1 MNAMLDSLNLKRLLA
16 FTGLYLFFSFL
27 AVTFIH
33 TPGQVT
39 LFWPASGVA
48 FVFLVRYGLIWSV
61 PLAVTLWLM
70 HWLIDPVTPL
80 FLLFSI
86 SSNVIGAL
94 LAAMYVR
101 SNNSVRP
108 YKTSSFLSLRSGF
121 ISLRAAILMSLVSG
135 LIGVL
140 GLSISGIANVN
151 DFWLGVAKWTMGNLL
166 GIICT
171 APSLFLITA
180 PISQNPD
187 RPIDTDYAAINGKLV
202 WSFLLV
208 ISFIFIFLGGASKS
222 PYSLGLTG
230 LPIALLVWSAM
241 RFQPIWTVV
250 GITLTILVITTMTGL
265 GLAGFT
271 QPKELIDVIFLLS
284 FLCLISIFP
293 IILLASNHENRV
305 ATRNIIRRATTDL
318 ETGLPNRI
326 AFEDVTRQMLK
337 SFGPAQT
344 LAYLDFDHFTV
355 VNDTASHKAGDE
367 LIKGVASMLAASLYP
382 SDKIFR
388 IGGDE
393 FALLFACEGA
403 EAELRAKRAINAI
416 ESFKTGWNNQILS
429 TTASIGLVTLTPG
442 LGDFAQLLSQA
453 DAACFTAKEL
463 GGNRICLSDQ
473 HSDELQHQTEAM
485 HSAVLIRTALEQ
497 NCFELDC
504 QDILS
509 LSNAPEHGRNFEVL
523 LRLRHP
529 QTGELLNPKSFIPA
543 AERFHLGVKI
553 DRHVINLLLEWM
565 ELHPVQAALVQT
577 CSINLSA
584 SSMEDESFFT
594 FLRNKLSASSF
605 PAYKIIFEITETYAM
620 HDLSRA
626 QALIKHIRLIGCRF
640 ALDDFGTGFC
650 SFNYLQNL
658 DVDIFKI
665 DGSFVRNLDS
675 SELSKAIIR
684 SITDIAHVL
693 NKTTT
698 AEHCESPQILE
709 LLRELGVD
717 QAQGFG
723 IHKPESIAD
732 YFSLKA

>member
-1 MNAMLDSLNLKRLLA
+1 MKDSFNIKRLLA
-16 FTGLYLFFSFL
+16 FIGLYLFFSFL
-27 AVTFIH
+27 AISFIH

-48 FVFLVRYGLIWSV
+48 FVFLVRYGLIWCI
-61 PLAVTLWLM
+61 PLAATLCLM
-70 HWLIDPVTPL
+70 HWLMDPVTPL

-86 SSNVIGAL
+86 SSNVIGAV

-101 SNNSVRP
+101 SYYYVRT
-108 YKTSSFLSLRSGF
+108 YKLSSFLSLRSGF
-121 ISLRAAILMSLVSG
+121 ISLRAAIIMSLTSG
-135 LIGVL
+135 LIGVT
-140 GLSISGIANVN
+140 GLNISGIANV
-151 DFWLGVAKWTMGNLL
+151 DEFWLGVAKWTMGDLL

-171 APSLFLITA
+171 APSLFLLTA
-180 PISQNPD
+180 PVSQNPD
-187 RPIDTDYAAINGKLV
+187 RPIDSDYATINGKLV

-222 PYSLGLTG
+222 PYALGITG

-250 GITLTILVITTMTGL
+250 GITLTILVITTMTGM

-271 QPKELIDVIFLLS
+271 QPRELIDVTFLLS
-284 FLCLISIFP
+284 FLSVITIFP

-326 AFEDVTRQMLK
+326 AFEDVTRQTLK
-337 SFGPAQT
+337 GFGPAQT

-367 LIKGVASMLAASLYP
+367 LIKGVASMLVASLYP

-403 EAELRAKRAINAI
+403 EAEHRAQRVLSSI
-416 ESFKTGWNNQILS
+416 ESFKIGWENNILS
-429 TTASIGLVTLTPG
+429 TTASIGLITLHPG
-442 LGDFAQLLSQA
+442 IGDFAQLLSQA

-473 HSDELQHQTEAM
+473 QSDELQDRTDAM

-509 LSNAPEHGRNFEVL
+509 LSATPERGRNFEVL

-529 QTGELLNPKSFIPA
+529 QTGEVLNPKSFIPA
-543 AERFHLGVKI
+543 AERFHIGVKI
-553 DRHVINLLLEWM
+553 DRHVINLLLDWM
-565 ELHPVQAALVQT
+565 ESHPQQAASVQT

-584 SSMEDESFFT
+584 SSMEDESFFE
-594 FLRNKLSASSF
+594 FLRNRLSTSSF
-605 PAYKIIFEITETYAM
+605 PAHKIIFEITETYAM

-626 QALIKHIRLIGCRF
+626 QALIKHIRRIGCRF

-650 SFNYLQNL
+650 SFNYLQSL

-693 NKTTT
+693 NKSTT
-698 AEHCESPQILE
+698 AEHCESPEILA

-723 IHKPESIAD
+723 IHTPEAIAD

>member
-1 MNAMLDSLNLKRLLA
+1 MKDSFNIKRLLA
-16 FTGLYLFFSFL
+16 FIGLYLFFSFL
-27 AVTFIH
+27 AISFIH

-48 FVFLVRYGLIWSV
+48 FVFLVRYGLIWCI
-61 PLAVTLWLM
+61 PLAATLCLM
-70 HWLIDPVTPL
+70 HWLMDPVTPL

-86 SSNVIGAL
+86 SSNVIGAV

-101 SNNSVRP
+101 SYYYVRT
-108 YKTSSFLSLRSGF
+108 YKLSSFLSLRSGF
-121 ISLRAAILMSLVSG
+121 ISLRAAIIMSLTSG
-135 LIGVL
+135 LIGVT
-140 GLSISGIANVN
+140 GLNISGIANV
-151 DFWLGVAKWTMGNLL
+151 DEFWLGVAKWTMGDLL

-171 APSLFLITA
+171 APSLFLLTA
-180 PISQNPD
+180 PVSQNPD
-187 RPIDTDYAAINGKLV
+187 RPIDSDYATINGKLV

-222 PYSLGLTG
+222 PYALGITG

-250 GITLTILVITTMTGL
+250 GITLTILVITTMTGM

-271 QPKELIDVIFLLS
+271 QPRELIDVTFLLS
-284 FLCLISIFP
+284 FLSVITIFP

-326 AFEDVTRQMLK
+326 AFEDVTRQTLK
-337 SFGPAQT
+337 GFGPAQT

-367 LIKGVASMLAASLYP
+367 LIKGVASMLVASLYP

-403 EAELRAKRAINAI
+403 EAEHRSQRVLSSI
-416 ESFKTGWNNQILS
+416 ESFKIGWENNILS
-429 TTASIGLVTLTPG
+429 TTASIGLITLHPG
-442 LGDFAQLLSQA
+442 IGDFAQLLSQA

-473 HSDELQHQTEAM
+473 QSDELQDRTDAM

-509 LSNAPEHGRNFEVL
+509 LSATPERGRNFEVL

-529 QTGELLNPKSFIPA
+529 QTGEVLNPKSFIPA
-543 AERFHLGVKI
+543 AERFHIGVKI
-553 DRHVINLLLEWM
+553 DRHVINLLLDWM
-565 ELHPVQAALVQT
+565 ESHPQQAASVQT

-584 SSMEDESFFT
+584 SSMEDESFFE
-594 FLRNKLSASSF
+594 FLRNRLSTSSF
-605 PAYKIIFEITETYAM
+605 PAHKIIFEITETYAM

-626 QALIKHIRLIGCRF
+626 QALIKHIRRIGCRF

-650 SFNYLQNL
+650 SFNYLQSL

-693 NKTTT
+693 NKSTT
-698 AEHCESPQILE
+698 AEHCESPEILA

-723 IHKPESIAD
+723 IHTPEAIAD